1 MPIDS
6 ATDIGFEFKMTLMS
20 EEPHCKKK
28 KQRSIATF
36 FIRKNRQKLRVIV
49 KRDVKLF
56 HRGRQMYFRE
66 DAYIRDYNHSAGSG

>member
-28 KQRSIATF
+28 TAQHSDVLHSKKSAETSGDC
-36 FIRKNRQKLRVIV
+36 QK
-49 KRDVKLF
+49 
-56 HRGRQMYFRE
+56 GC
-66 DAYIRDYNHSAGSG
+66 